1 MTDYSSVIP
10 AKAVI
15 ERGETST
22 AALDSRFREDD
33 DVTNQ
38 LPEPLYEEEALPA
51 MRVRGYWQ
59 SVFYRLRHDPV
70 TLVFAAIVL
79 MIILAAAFA
88 PLLAPFDPYKE
99 NIVGRL
105 KPFGW
110 RDHPLGTDE
119 LGRDMLSR
127 LLFGGRVSLLM
138 GVIPVLIAS
147 VVGGKLGV
155 LAGFVGGR
163 TNTAIMRTVDV
174 FYAFPSVL
182 LAVAIAG
189 AMGGGMANGM
199 LALTLVF
206 IPPMCRVAETA
217 TTQVRALDFIEAAR
231 ASGARTMTIIRYH
244 VLGNVLGPV
253 FIYASSL
260 VSVSILL
267 ASGLSFLGLG
277 VRPPLPDWGL
287 MLSTLRQSIYV
298 VPFVCALPGLAIFIT
313 SICCNLVSDGLRAA
327 MDVRM

>member
-1 MTDYSSVIP
+1 MSDI
-10 AKAVI
+10 
-15 ERGETST
+15 
-22 AALDSRFREDD
+22 ALDK
-33 DVTNQ
+33 
-38 LPEPLYEEEALPA
+38 PLDTFDEQAAPA
-51 MRVRGYWQ
+51 TQVRGYWA
-59 SVFYRLRHDPV
+59 SVLYRLRHDPA
-70 TLVFAAIVL
+70 TLLFAAIVL
-79 MIILAAAFA
+79 LIVLAAIFA
-88 PLLAPFDPYKE
+88 PLIAPYDPYKE
-99 NIVGRL
+99 SVISRL

-110 RDHPLGTDE
+110 KGHWLGTDE

-127 LLFGGRVSLLM
+127 LIYGGRVSLMM
-138 GVIPVLIAS
+138 GVVPVLIAS
-147 VVGGKLGV
+147 LVGGLLGV
-155 LAGFVGGR
+155 IGGFAGGR
-163 TNTAIMRTVDV
+163 INTVIMRTMDV

-189 AMGGGMANGM
+189 AMGGGIVNGM

-217 TTQVRALDFIEAAR
+217 TTQIRSLDYIEAAR
-231 ASGARTMTIIRYH
+231 ATGAGTIMVIRYH

-253 FIYASSL
+253 FVYASSL

-277 VRPPLPDWGL
+277 VRPPTPDWGL

-298 VPFVCALPGLAIFIT
+298 VPIVCAAPGAAIFIT
-313 SICCNLVSDGLRAA
+313 SISFNLVSDGLRAA

>member
-1 MTDYSSVIP
+1 M
-10 AKAVI
+10 
-15 ERGETST
+15 
-22 AALDSRFREDD
+22 L
-33 DVTNQ
+33 
-38 LPEPLYEEEALPA
+38 
-51 MRVRGYWQ
+51 
-59 SVFYRLRHDPV
+59 
-70 TLVFAAIVL
+70 IVL
-79 MIILAAAFA
+79 VAILA
-88 PLLAPFDPYKE
+88 PLIAPFDPYKE
-99 NIVGRL
+99 SVIGRL

-110 RDHPLGTDE
+110 HDHLLGTDE

-127 LLFGGRVSLLM
+127 LIYGGRVSLLM
-138 GVIPVLIAS
+138 GVVPVLIAS
-147 VVGGKLGV
+147 TVGGLLGV
-155 LAGFVGGR
+155 LGGFVGGPV
-163 TNTAIMRTVDV
+163 NTAIMRTMDV

-189 AMGGGMANGM
+189 AMGGGIVNGM

-231 ASGARTMTIIRYH
+231 ATGAGTMTIVRYH

-277 VRPPLPDWGL
+277 VRPPVPDWGL

-298 VPFVCALPGLAIFIT
+298 APFVCALPGVTIFVT
-313 SICCNLVSDGLRAA
+313 SICFNLVSDGLRSA
-327 MDVRM
+327 MDVRL

>member
-1 MTDYSSVIP
+1 MTDTIV
-10 AKAVI
+10 
-15 ERGETST
+15 
-22 AALDSRFREDD
+22 LD
-33 DVTNQ
+33 
-38 LPEPLYEEEALPA
+38 EPLDTYEEQALPA
-51 MRVRGYWQ
+51 TRVRGYWR
-59 SVFYRLRHDPV
+59 SVLYRLRHDPV

-79 MIILAAAFA
+79 MIILAAVFA

-99 NIVGRL
+99 SIVGRL
-105 KPFGW
+105 KPLGW

-138 GVIPVLIAS
+138 GVVPVLIAS
-147 VVGGKLGV
+147 LVGGMLGV
-155 LAGFVGGR
+155 LGGFVGGR
-163 TNTAIMRTVDV
+163 TNTAIMRTMDV

-217 TTQVRALDFIEAAR
+217 TTQVRGLDFIEAAR

-267 ASGLSFLGLG
+267 AAGLSFLGLG
-277 VRPPLPDWGL
+277 VRPPVPDWGL

-298 VPFVCALPGLAIFIT
+298 VPLVCALPGMAIFIT

>member
-1 MTDYSSVIP
+1 MSSISDIVSG
-10 AKAVI
+10 
-15 ERGETST
+15 GETVDVFEEQ
-22 AALDSRFREDD
+22 AA
-33 DVTNQ
+33 
-38 LPEPLYEEEALPA
+38 PA
-51 MRVRGYWQ
+51 TRVRGYWR
-59 SVFYRLRHDPV
+59 SVLYRLRHDPV
-70 TLVFAAIVL
+70 TLAFGTVVLLIVL
-79 MIILAAAFA
+79 AALFA
-88 PLLAPFDPYKE
+88 PWLAPFDPYKE
-99 NIVGRL
+99 SIVGRL

-110 RDHPLGTDE
+110 RGHPLGTDE

-127 LLFGGRVSLLM
+127 LLYGGRVSLLM
-138 GVIPVLIAS
+138 GVVPVLIAS
-147 VVGGKLGV
+147 IVGGMLGI
-155 LAGFVGGR
+155 VGGFAGGR
-163 TNTAIMRTVDV
+163 VNTVIMRTMDV

-189 AMGGGMANGM
+189 AMGGGMLNGM
-199 LALTLVF
+199 MALTLVF

-217 TTQVRALDFIEAAR
+217 TTQVRALDYIEAAR
-231 ASGARTMTIIRYH
+231 ATGAGTIKIIRYH

-277 VRPPLPDWGL
+277 VRPPIPDWGL

-298 VPFVCALPGLAIFIT
+298 VPFVCAVPGFVIFLT
-313 SICCNLVSDGLRAA
+313 SICFNLVSDGLRAA

>member
-1 MTDYSSVIP
+1 MQLVTDTIVLEPPLDIIEEQAAP
-10 AKAVI
+10 A
-15 ERGETST
+15 T
-22 AALDSRFREDD
+22 
-33 DVTNQ
+33 
-38 LPEPLYEEEALPA
+38 
-51 MRVRGYWQ
+51 RVRGYWQ

-70 TLVFAAIVL
+70 TLMFAAIVL
-79 MIILAAAFA
+79 LIVLAAVSA
-88 PLLAPFDPYKE
+88 PLIAPFDPYKE
-99 NIVGRL
+99 SIIGRL

-110 RDHPLGTDE
+110 RGHPLGTDD

-127 LLFGGRVSLLM
+127 LIYGGRVSLLM
-138 GVIPVLIAS
+138 GVVPVVIAS
-147 VVGGKLGV
+147 LIGGMLGV
-155 LAGFVGGR
+155 IGGFAGGR
-163 TNTAIMRTVDV
+163 INTAIMRTMDV

-217 TTQVRALDFIEAAR
+217 TTQIRALDFIEAAR
-231 ASGARTMTIIRYH
+231 ASGARSATIIRYH

-260 VSVSILL
+260 ISVSILL

-277 VRPPLPDWGL
+277 VRPPIPDWGL

-298 VPFVCALPGLAIFIT
+298 VPLVCALPGVAIFIT